1 MQLRRSQKIFKT
13 VKPSTI
19 ERMTPPSLNGDVSLF
34 LCIGV
39 NHLEGD
45 VRSSRSMWLTPLQD
59 TRSKSVEIGKIFT
72 DLDPLPTC
80 LLYTSD
86 DADDMQ
92 CVDLGGRL
100 VILYIIIMLT
110 I

>member
-45 VRSSRSMWLTPLQD
+45 VRSSRSKWLTSLQD

-72 DLDPLPTC
+72 DLDPSPTDPSLQDLC
-80 LLYTSD
+80 SCSTNLEPLHLIYYTFLD
-86 DADDMQ
+86 HF
-92 CVDLGGRL
+92 
-100 VILYIIIMLT
+100 
-110 I
+110 